1 MQGMA
6 VFSEKIEMEEA
17 GFFRKNEKRLAREQR
32 KLSRCVRGS
41 HNYELQ
47 KKKVARCHEKIRNQR
62 RDHLHKLSRKI
73 ADSYD
78 AVAVED
84 IDMKAMGQCLH
95 FGKSVQDNGY
105 GLFREMLDY
114 KLAWQGKKM
123 VKVDRFFPSSK
134 KCCKCGRI
142 KKELKLSE
150 RVYHCECGNKMD
162 RDHNSAINI
171 REEARSP
178 PLQNQ
183 GFKWWE
189 HVTEIWAVATN
200 KYIEGTFPNGVQY
213 DMTSAIQL
221 MHNMMAAHAK
231 AVIAYKEAGYEG
243 KIGIVHSLE
252 SKYPY
257 DETKDEDVK
266 AAKNE
271 DVLNNQFLLDATF
284 LGEYRDETMEIIN
297 RLVELN
303 NGSFHASKDDMEI
316 LKKAASYNDYLGI
329 NYYQSRFIRHY
340 DGENDIFHNG
350 TGEKG
355 TSRFCLKGVGERM
368 DKEGIPKTD
377 WYREVSKT
385 KEL

>member
-1 MQGMA
+1 M
-6 VFSEKIEMEEA
+6 
-17 GFFRKNEKRLAREQR
+17 
-32 KLSRCVRGS
+32 
-41 HNYELQ
+41 
-47 KKKVARCHEKIRNQR
+47 
-62 RDHLHKLSRKI
+62 
-73 ADSYD
+73 
-78 AVAVED
+78 
-84 IDMKAMGQCLH
+84 
-95 FGKSVQDNGY
+95 
-105 GLFREMLDY
+105 
-114 KLAWQGKKM
+114 
-123 VKVDRFFPSSK
+123 SK
-134 KCCKCGRI
+134 K
-142 KKELKLSE
+142 
-150 RVYHCECGNKMD
+150 
-162 RDHNSAINI
+162 
-171 REEARSP
+171 P

-200 KYIEGTFPNGVQY
+200 IYIEGTFPNGVQY
-213 DMTSAIQL
+213 DMASAIQL
-221 MHNMMAAHAK
+221 MHNMMVAYAK

-243 KIGIVHSLE
+243 KVGIVHSLE

-284 LGEYRDETMEIIN
+284 LGKYRDETMEI
-297 RLVELN
+297 
-303 NGSFHASKDDMEI
+303 
-316 LKKAASYNDYLGI
+316 LKEAASYNDYLGI
-329 NYYQSRFIRHY
+329 NYYQSCFIRYY

-355 TSRFCLKGVGERM
+355 ALRFCLKDVGERM